1 MRWAKIKEGIIL
13 KTILK
18 VIFSG
23 LAAGAVLALWVVA
36 LYVPPLE
43 CISFALG
50 ILFAM
55 VIRIFIEGLDE
66 MDGQRPTHKKKR

>member
-1 MRWAKIKEGIIL
+1 MR
-13 KTILK
+13 TILK

-43 CISFALG
+43 CVSFGLG

-55 VIRIFIEGLDE
+55 AIRIFIEGLDE
-66 MDGQRPTHKKKR
+66 MDGASDTKKKR